1 MNITPYIL
9 LAGFLFTIGIIGILT
24 RRSIILVFLSAELM
38 TNSTNIV
45 FLGFARLLSNYEGA
59 IMTLFILAVS
69 AAEAA
74 VGTAIVV
81 SFIRKTGSAD
91 IDSANL
97 MRW

>member
-9 LAGFLFTIGIIGILT
+9 LAGFLFSIGIIGVLT

-38 TNSTNIV
+38 INSTNII
-45 FLGFARLLSNYEGA
+45 FLGFARLLENYEGA
-59 IMTLFILAVS
+59 MMTLFILALS

-74 VGTAIVV
+74 VGTAILV
-81 SFIRKTGSAD
+81 SFIRKTRTSD